1 MRPMVIPG
9 MQLSYQKTPCAGT
22 VSITG
27 TGDKLGFRSQSMNLN
42 GAAKG
47 ATMSREPRFG
57 QYKNW

>member
-1 MRPMVIPG
+1 MVIPG

-57 QYKNW
+57 